1 MNTKSVF
8 RPVSEVREELAK
20 RVSKIPL
27 SQKEICNEI
36 NELYRPLRKID
47 QPKIS
52 RILSDSG
59 TKTYTEAFKILC
71 KYVDIEIMKQT
82 NYDPA
87 FDEELIFTLRDV
99 VKGNPGMGRKIERMI
114 RSLKGVRV

>member
-36 NELYRPLRKID
+36 NELYDNIISLQKGKQISKID
-47 QPKIS
+47 LINENGLLKNI
-52 RILSDSG
+52 
-59 TKTYTEAFKILC
+59 TKFN
-71 KYVDIEIMKQT
+71 KYKSK
-82 NYDPA
+82 
-87 FDEELIFTLRDV
+87 R
-99 VKGNPGMGRKIERMI
+99 KMGSFIKN
-114 RSLKGVRV
+114 S